1 MPEQKTQR
9 KAVAAKT
16 ARPRKSGAT
25 VVEPAATD
33 TPAQPTRRPNEKVR
47 ARMRSRLMTAA
58 RAVMSRK
65 GIEGTAINDIT
76 DEAQVAFGS
85 FYNYFSSKEEVA
97 RAIFVEDVT
106 AVADMLDR
114 NRPTEEDIV
123 LITGFNIQWTLRH
136 AITDPIWGWFLI
148 HTASSVGDLMED
160 MLERLARD
168 IRTGV
173 KSGQFCPDQRRQHPG
188 RCITHPSAGTGRA
201 PPRYGY
207 RPVRCFRAARPRRQP
222 GRSGPRRESVAQ
234 IEREVTAHPV

>member
-1 MPEQKTQR
+1 MPEEKTQR

-25 VVEPAATD
+25 VAEPAAAD
-33 TPAQPTRRPNEKVR
+33 KPVQPTRRPNEKVR

-114 NRPTEEDIV
+114 NRPAEADIV

-148 HTASSVGDLMED
+148 HTAASVGDLMED
-160 MLERLARD
+160 MLERLTRD

-173 KSGQFCPDQRRQHPG
+173 KSGQFCSADVPTSADSILGGALRILRQVLEGRRPATAIDQFVAFALRGLGVSQDE
-188 RCITHPSAGTGRA
+188 
-201 PPRYGY
+201 
-207 RPVRCFRAARPRRQP
+207 AARVVKASRKLN
-222 GRSGPRRESVAQ
+222 VK
-234 IEREVTAHPV
+234 